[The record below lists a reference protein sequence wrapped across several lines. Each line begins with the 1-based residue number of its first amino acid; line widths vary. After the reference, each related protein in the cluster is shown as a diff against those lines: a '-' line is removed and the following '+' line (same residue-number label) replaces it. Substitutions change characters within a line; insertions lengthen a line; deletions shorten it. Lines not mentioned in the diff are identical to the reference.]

1 MRRTSSDDGLVG
13 YLRFFAPV
21 LAVLRELGGSARSAQ
36 VKDHVIDRLQIP
48 DPERAEV
55 LNNGVS
61 RVGNQIDWARFYLA
75 KGGFLDSSKRG
86 VWALTEKG
94 REAKLTVEGI
104 REIAREVNGASR
116 TIESRGSNETIKG
129 DDEIPLQQSDHRA
142 TLLNTIKSLPPKGF
156 EELCRY
162 LLLESGFEEVN
173 VTGRTGDD
181 GIDGHGVLR
190 VSKLVSMKVLFQCK
204 RYKDSVGPSVVRD
217 FRGSLAGR
225 AEKGI
230 ILTTG
235 YFTSS
240 ADQEARRDGVVP
252 VELVDGERLVELF
265 EEMEI
270 GLKNPRSIY
279 DVDDEFFA
287 RFRGGKSIP

>member
-1 MRRTSSDDGLVG
+1 MRRNSAEESLTG

-21 LAVLRELGGSARSAQ
+21 LDVLRDLGGSARSSQ
-36 VKDHVIDRLQIP
+36 VKDLVVDRLHIS
-48 DPERAEV
+48 DEEREAV

-75 KGGFLDSSKRG
+75 KTGYLDSSKRG

-94 REAKLTVEGI
+94 RFARLTPENV
-104 REIAREVNGASR
+104 REIVREVSA
-116 TIESRGSNETIKG
+116 TVKTAGS
-129 DDEIPLQQSDHRA
+129 D
-142 TLLNTIKSLPPKGF
+142 
-156 EELCRY
+156 
-162 LLLESGFEEVN
+162 
-173 VTGRTGDD
+173 DD

-235 YFTSS
+235 YFTTS
-240 ADQEARRDGVVP
+240 AEQEARCDGVVP

-270 GLKNPRSIY
+270 GLKNPRSVY
-279 DVDDEFFA
+279 DVDEAFFA
-287 RFRGGKSIP
+287 RFRVET